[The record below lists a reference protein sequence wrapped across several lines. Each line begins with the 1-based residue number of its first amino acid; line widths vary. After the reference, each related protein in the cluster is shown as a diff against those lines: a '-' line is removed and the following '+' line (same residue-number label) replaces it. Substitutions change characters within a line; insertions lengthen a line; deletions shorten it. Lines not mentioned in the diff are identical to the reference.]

1 MGDRRIQPPTRP
13 PAPRG
18 PGLHA
23 APTGRPSYG
32 ACLPRVEASARP
44 ARRLIQ
50 HALTAWGLDALAP
63 DAQLLVTEMAANA
76 VQHGHGTALSLTVA
90 RLDDGVRVTVADASR
105 ALPVLR
111 HPADDAEHG
120 RGLLLVAATAT
131 RWGTDPHT
139 WGKEVWAEV
148 CR

>member
-1 MGDRRIQPPTRP
+1 MGLHPPVRP

-18 PGLHA
+18 PGFYA
-23 APTGRPSYG
+23 APPGRPAYG
-32 ACLPRVEASARP
+32 ACLPRSEASAAP
-44 ARRLIQ
+44 ARRLVQ
-50 HALTAWGLDALAP
+50 HALAAWGLNALAA

-76 VQHGHGTALSLTVA
+76 VQHGQGIDLRLTIA
-90 RLDDGVRVTVADASR
+90 QLADGVRVTVADTSH

-111 HPADDAEHG
+111 HPDDDAEHG

-131 RWGTDPHT
+131 RWGAHPHT